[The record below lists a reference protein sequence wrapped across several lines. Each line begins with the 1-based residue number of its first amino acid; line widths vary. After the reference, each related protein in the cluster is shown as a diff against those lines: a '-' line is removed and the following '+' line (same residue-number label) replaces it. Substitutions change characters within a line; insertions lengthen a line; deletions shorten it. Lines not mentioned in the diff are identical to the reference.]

1 LRKAVFLD
9 RDGVINEMVYVK
21 EHGYVDSP
29 STTKQFKLIKGVTK
43 AVKILKKRGY
53 VIIIIS
59 NQPGIAKGYFDKK
72 TFELISKKMNKI
84 FLNFN
89 TAIDGEFYCFH
100 HPNAKLK
107 KFKKRCSCRK
117 PGIGLVKKAAK
128 IHEVD
133 LKKSYVIG
141 DGIVDMIIAK
151 KAGCAGIFVGNVNSS
166 ITKLFD
172 DKKAWPKYIANNLLN
187 ATNFIKW
194 E

>member
-1 LRKAVFLD
+1 MD

-21 EHGYVDSP
+21 EHGYVDTP
-29 STTKQFKLIKGVTK
+29 SATKQFKLIKGVTK

-72 TFELISKKMNKI
+72 TFESISKKMNKI
-84 FLNFN
+84 FLKFN

-117 PGIGLVKKAAK
+117 PGIGLVKKAVK
-128 IHEVD
+128 IYEVD
-133 LKKSYVIG
+133 LKKSYVVG
-141 DGIVDMIIAK
+141 DGIVDMKVAK
-151 KAGCAGIFVGNVNSS
+151 KAGCTGIFVGNVNSS

-172 DKKAWPKYIANNLLN
+172 DEKAWPKYIANNLLN
-187 ATNFIKW
+187 ATNFIK
-194 E
+194 